1 MMEEDG
7 MNLTKRVTILIIFAK
22 KYLFLFWDHMP
33 LWIKNSSD
41 ISSQKLLALYYFLIG
56 AYRARMAWTGISL
69 QNIVG
74 TIPLFNGSVPFFWH
88 YVTDLIYITG
98 QDLHNLQKLL
108 T

>member
-74 TIPLFNGSVPFFWH
+74 TIPLFNGSVPFF
-88 YVTDLIYITG
+88 TG
-98 QDLHNLQKLL
+98 RVNGPLVCTKVL